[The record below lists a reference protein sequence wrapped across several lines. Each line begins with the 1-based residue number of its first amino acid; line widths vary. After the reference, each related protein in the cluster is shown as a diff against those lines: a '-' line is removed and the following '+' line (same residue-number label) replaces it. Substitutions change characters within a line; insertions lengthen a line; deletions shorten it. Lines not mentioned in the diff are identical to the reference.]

1 MTSISVRKIPDETLE
16 GVRRLAARHGKS
28 MEQEVRDIL
37 AQAVRWE
44 EYLQRAEAISERIRA
59 RVGVLSDSTALI
71 REDRDSR

>member
-1 MTSISVRKIPDETLE
+1 MSSISVRKIPEETLE

-44 EYLQRAEAISERIRA
+44 EHLRRAEEIRERIRA
-59 RVGVLSDSTALI
+59 RVGILPDSTALI

>member
-1 MTSISVRKIPDETLE
+1 
-16 GVRRLAARHGKS
+16 

-44 EYLQRAEAISERIRA
+44 EHPRRAEEIKAGIKA